1 LSPDIQEDKLR
12 DHIDFSKYFVQIK
25 SFNSFPTGSGLASS
39 SSGLSAL
46 ALCFNE
52 IFKNLKLDY

>member
-1 LSPDIQEDKLR
+1 MIPDLDKYG
-12 DHIDFSKYFVQIK
+12 IMIE

-46 ALCFNE
+46 ALCINE
-52 IFKNLKLDY
+52 IV